1 MAAFDDL
8 SQKIIIVVLF
18 TSVFVVIWLIVK
30 QRGSLGQSTAVQGH
44 ITHVES
50 RRLAHANVLSVFE
63 INQRTV
69 LILQGKQG
77 ATALDITP
85 EIAPKIVAGDE
96 LVTARPTRLPMRLNI
111 GALWSFWD
119 AACFP

>member
-8 SQKIIIVVLF
+8 SQKIIIVVLV

-63 INQRTV
+63 INHRMI
-69 LILQGKQG
+69 LILQANRAQ
-77 ATALDITP
+77 L
-85 EIAPKIVAGDE
+85 
-96 LVTARPTRLPMRLNI
+96 L
-111 GALWSFWD
+111 
-119 AACFP
+119 

>member
-30 QRGSLGQSTAVQGH
+30 QRGSLSQSTAVQGH

-63 INQRTV
+63 INRRTV
-69 LILQGKQG
+69 LVLQGKQG

-96 LVTARPTRLPMRLNI
+96 Q
-111 GALWSFWD
+111 
-119 AACFP
+119 

>member
-18 TSVFVVIWLIVK
+18 TSVFVVIWLVAK
-30 QRGSLGQSTAVQGH
+30 HRGSLGQSAAVQGH
-44 ITHVES
+44 IIHVES

-77 ATALDITP
+77 ATALDLTP
-85 EIAPKIVAGDE
+85 EITPKIVAGNE
-96 LVTARPTRLPMRLNI
+96 Q
-111 GALWSFWD
+111 
-119 AACFP
+119 

>member
-18 TSVFVVIWLIVK
+18 TSIFVVIWLIVK
-30 QRGSLGQSTAVQGH
+30 QRGSLAQSTAGQGH

-63 INQRTV
+63 INHRMI

-85 EIAPKIVAGDE
+85 DTVPKFVAGD
-96 LVTARPTRLPMRLNI
+96 
-111 GALWSFWD
+111 D
-119 AACFP
+119 H

>member
-30 QRGSLGQSTAVQGH
+30 QRGSLGQCKAVQGH
-44 ITHVES
+44 ITRGDR

-69 LILQGKQG
+69 LVLQGKQG

-96 LVTARPTRLPMRLNI
+96 Q
-111 GALWSFWD
+111 
-119 AACFP
+119 

>member
-1 MAAFDDL
+1 MAALDDL
-8 SQKIIIVVLF
+8 SQKIIVVVLF
-18 TSVFVVIWLIVK
+18 TSVFVVIWLIVR
-30 QRGSLGQSTAVQGH
+30 QRGSWTQSTTGQGH

-63 INQRTV
+63 INHRMI

-85 EIAPKIVAGDE
+85 ETVPKFVAGD
-96 LVTARPTRLPMRLNI
+96 
-111 GALWSFWD
+111 D
-119 AACFP
+119 H

>member
-8 SQKIIIVVLF
+8 SQKISIVVLF

-30 QRGSLGQSTAVQGH
+30 QRGSLGPSTAVHGH

-63 INQRTV
+63 INQRPV

-85 EIAPKIVAGDE
+85 EIASKIVESDE
-96 LVTARPTRLPMRLNI
+96 Q
-111 GALWSFWD
+111 
-119 AACFP
+119 

>member
-44 ITHVES
+44 ITPVSYTHL
-50 RRLAHANVLSVFE
+50 RAHE
-63 INQRTV
+63 T
-69 LILQGKQG
+69 
-77 ATALDITP
+77 
-85 EIAPKIVAGDE
+85 
-96 LVTARPTRLPMRLNI
+96 
-111 GALWSFWD
+111 
-119 AACFP
+119 

>member
-8 SQKIIIVVLF
+8 SQKIIFVVLF
-18 TSVFVVIWLIVK
+18 TSVFLVIWLIGK
-30 QRGSLGQSTAVQGH
+30 QRGSLGQRSAVQGN

-77 ATALDITP
+77 ATALDVTP

-96 LVTARPTRLPMRLNI
+96 
-111 GALWSFWD
+111 
-119 AACFP
+119 

>member
-30 QRGSLGQSTAVQGH
+30 QRGSLSQSTAVQGH

-63 INQRTV
+63 INRRTV

-96 LVTARPTRLPMRLNI
+96 Q
-111 GALWSFWD
+111 
-119 AACFP
+119 

>member
-18 TSVFVVIWLIVK
+18 TSVFVVIWLIAK

-69 LILQGKQG
+69 LVLQGKQG

-96 LVTARPTRLPMRLNI
+96 Q
-111 GALWSFWD
+111 
-119 AACFP
+119 

>member
-1 MAAFDDL
+1 MAALDDL

-18 TSVFVVIWLIVK
+18 TAVFVVIWLIAK
-30 QRGSLGQSTAVQGH
+30 KRGSLGQSAVVQGH

-50 RRLAHANVLSVFE
+50 RRLAHANVLSMFE

-85 EIAPKIVAGDE
+85 EIAPKIAAGDE
-96 LVTARPTRLPMRLNI
+96 Q
-111 GALWSFWD
+111 
-119 AACFP
+119 

>member
-85 EIAPKIVAGDE
+85 EISPKIVAGDE
-96 LVTARPTRLPMRLNI
+96 Q
-111 GALWSFWD
+111 
-119 AACFP
+119 

>member
-18 TSVFVVIWLIVK
+18 TSVFVVIWLIVE
-30 QRGSLGQSTAVQGH
+30 QRGSCGQSTAVQGH
-44 ITHVES
+44 ITDVER
-50 RRLAHANVLSVFE
+50 RRLEHANVLSVFE

-69 LILQGKQG
+69 LVLQGKQG

-96 LVTARPTRLPMRLNI
+96 Q
-111 GALWSFWD
+111 
-119 AACFP
+119 